1 MTAPWTV
8 QQINA
13 VAPDPSSMTAARGV
27 ASAWLETGHD
37 DAALWGL
44 CRGRGTT
51 PYRTA
56 IDPGAPAYTCTCP
69 SRKLP
74 CKHALSL
81 LVRWSEG
88 AVPAAQAP
96 DFVTGW
102 LAARAASTTLP
113 TQADDEPV
121 KAPDPA
127 TAQRRAERVA
137 AGLDDL
143 DRWLTDRIRH
153 GFGAVDHGHGTYESM
168 AARMVDA
175 QAPGAAS
182 ALRALADVV
191 NDDTDWPARLLTEYA
206 RLHLMAV
213 AYRQRDE
220 LPRPLLRSLQT
231 HLGFGTRSEEV
242 RAEPAVRDRWQVLA
256 LRVTEENRMFTRK
269 TWLRGRSSDRWAIVL
284 DFAHGTARFGTPTPF
299 PGSLVDADLHFY
311 PGAVPLRAML
321 GRQHGEAE
329 PFTTLPATGLD
340 AALDE
345 YARMRGSD
353 PWLRTWPVLL
363 DAVTPTHSE
372 DGWYVVDPAGR
383 ALPLAG
389 DDDSRW
395 RLHAVAGGHPV
406 TVCGDWDGSTLAPVS
421 LFTEG
426 QVMTW

>member
-1 MTAPWTV
+1 MTAPWTL

-37 DAALWGL
+37 TTALWGL

-56 IDPGAPAYTCTCP
+56 IDPSAPAYTCTCP

-102 LAARAASTTLP
+102 LAARIASTTLP
-113 TQADDEPV
+113 APADEPV

-153 GFGAVDHGHGTYESM
+153 GLGAVDHGYDTYEAI

-182 ALRALADVV
+182 ALRALATVV
-191 NDDTDWPARLLTEYA
+191 NDETDWPARLLAEYA

-231 HLGFGTRSEEV
+231 HLGFSTRSEEV

-256 LRVTEENRMFTRK
+256 VRVTEESRMFARK
-269 TWLRGRSSDRWAIVL
+269 TWLRGRSSGRWAILL
-284 DFAHGTARFGTPTPF
+284 DFAHGTARFATPLPF

-311 PGAVPLRAML
+311 PGAAPLRAVL
-321 GRQHGEAE
+321 GRQHGETE

-345 YARMRGSD
+345 YARMRGAD

-363 DAVTPTHSE
+363 DAVTPTDSE
-372 DGWYVVDPAGR
+372 DGWYVVDPSGR

-395 RLHAVAGGHPV
+395 RLHAVAGGRPV
-406 TVCGDWDGSTLAPVS
+406 TVCGDWDGTALAPVS